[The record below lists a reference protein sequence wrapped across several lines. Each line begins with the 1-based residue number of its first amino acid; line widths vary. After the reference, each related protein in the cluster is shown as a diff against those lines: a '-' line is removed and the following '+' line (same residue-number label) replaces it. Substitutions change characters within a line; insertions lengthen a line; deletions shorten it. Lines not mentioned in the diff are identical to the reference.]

1 MLSEGFTIVRAHGV
15 RQIGEGGGDENE
27 DIRVHLVPRTDIPN
41 FIEQKRAEGFGVDA
55 KLLLLL
61 NF

>member
-1 MLSEGFTIVRAHGV
+1 
-15 RQIGEGGGDENE
+15 
-27 DIRVHLVPRTDIPN
+27 VHLVSRADVPN
-41 FIEQKRAEGFGVDA
+41 FIEQKRAEGFGVDV

>member
-1 MLSEGFTIVRAHGV
+1 VARADV
-15 RQIGEGGGDENE
+15 
-27 DIRVHLVPRTDIPN
+27 PN
-41 FIEQKRAEGFGVDA
+41 FIEQKRAEGIGVDV